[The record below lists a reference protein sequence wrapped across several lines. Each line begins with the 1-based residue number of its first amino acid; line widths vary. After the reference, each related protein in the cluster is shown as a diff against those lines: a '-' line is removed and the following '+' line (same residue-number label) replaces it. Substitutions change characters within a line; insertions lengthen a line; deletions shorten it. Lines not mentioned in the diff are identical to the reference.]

1 MNDQWMAPSAK
12 WRGEQEEA
20 EQSGRSTGS
29 LWTRVDW
36 TSCGAGQQRA
46 KRAESR
52 AGSGRGQKVTTNT
65 PTPAFTL
72 VQSRLCGRLV
82 SVDLSTKKTMTTT
95 KSVHSLTNSPVF
107 HCSLCRAE
115 QWAVDEDENEDEEEE
130 EEEEEQQQQQQQQ
143 QQQRKHHFNKLPH

>member
-1 MNDQWMAPSAK
+1 MFAQSAK

-95 KSVHSLTNSPVF
+95 KSVHCLPAGDHCPVDLF
-107 HCSLCRAE
+107 TR
-115 QWAVDEDENEDEEEE
+115 D
-130 EEEEEQQQQQQQQ
+130 
-143 QQQRKHHFNKLPH
+143 